1 MSPMKVRTLFG
12 RQSWLMYEVR
22 IQKPLRT
29 GVEALGK
36 STARRGAAKRLRR
49 RICSTR
55 NLLVV
60 STRHAQHRRLDV
72 ERRWFVN
79 LHIKRNLLPICDL
92 PAMFSPISAIIHVEE
107 ALAYAGI
114 SFELLQ

>member
-36 STARRGAAKRLRR
+36 QPRGGALR
-49 RICSTR
+49 
-55 NLLVV
+55 N
-60 STRHAQHRRLDV
+60 D
-72 ERRWFVN
+72 
-79 LHIKRNLLPICDL
+79 
-92 PAMFSPISAIIHVEE
+92 
-107 ALAYAGI
+107 
-114 SFELLQ
+114 